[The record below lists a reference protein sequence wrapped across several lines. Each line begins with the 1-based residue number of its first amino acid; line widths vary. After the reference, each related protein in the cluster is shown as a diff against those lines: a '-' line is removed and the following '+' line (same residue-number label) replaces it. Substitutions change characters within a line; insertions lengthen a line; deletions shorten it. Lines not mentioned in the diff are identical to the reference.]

1 MRDSLKRVKEIVGKV
16 KHIQEEAEARGDG
29 AAKYITDRCN
39 GIGRD
44 EHERLNVIVNKTTGE
59 LESKPNCSH
68 RYYSQLMN
76 DYQAGVKALNFK
88 HHAIERNING
98 FLRKYGNKI
107 QGLRDKLSTDLPI
120 ETLRENL
127 IKLRATAVSG
137 SDFRRDLGR
146 LRIEH
151 HAYYMFTPKGA
162 VKDWIR
168 DDSKKNLNKKLHS
181 QILVNPDWVKTKANE
196 LLDKKGASTTDLA
209 IGIIMATGRRVT
221 EIMKTAEFKTI
232 NSKTLLFDGQLKT
245 KNRRLFEQVSAYS
258 IPSLVDAN
266 KVAKALQALRKAT
279 SKEPVT
285 FLSVLG
291 EEVTSTVGGGDK
303 MDYYHNRGVIQKYDS
318 TINRAVRSMLGGG
331 GFSIKTCRAL
341 YTEVTYDEHALPGET
356 RSAYRHRVLGH
367 SQVETQL
374 YYDAF
379 KLDSSVEG
387 IKALETANANTD
399 TGLQGALVEY
409 LAKADVEV
417 NNYLR
422 APKIKIMHGWLKE
435 QVANGLTHEE
445 ITPSFI
451 RRWCLIDSKQT
462 NLNTI
467 KKYLDEFVKIGDFV
481 APKPEPKS
489 EKEKEL
495 AALREALNQAES
507 NVENSEFQ
515 LISLEGEEEE
525 IRERLDEIEAERD
538 ELNTSKDEDEA
549 LVTQLQEQIEEL
561 ETSDDDE
568 ESEED
573 ELAETD
579 EQEAGADDE
588 VDDGADDIDWPD
600 PSEITVTAKKI
611 KGLWNVQAT
620 VMGYSFE
627 LAQGGTKK
635 AAVDALREQY
645 RNETE

>member
-1 MRDSLKRVKEIVGKV
+1 MRDSLNRVKQVVDKV
-16 KHIQEEAEARGDG
+16 RHIQEEAEARGDG

-39 GIGRD
+39 AIGRD
-44 EHERLNVIVNKTTGE
+44 EHERLNVVVDKVTGA
-59 LESKPNCSH
+59 LVSKPNCSH
-68 RYYSQLMN
+68 RYYAQLMN
-76 DYQAGVKALNFK
+76 DYQNGVKALGFK

-107 QGLRDKLSTDLPI
+107 QGLSEKLNPDLPI

-127 IKLRATAVSG
+127 IKLRAEAVSG
-137 SDFRRDLGR
+137 SEFRKDLGH

-162 VKDWIR
+162 IKDWIR

-181 QILVNPDWVKTKANE
+181 QILVNPEWVKATAE
-196 LLDKKGASTTDLA
+196 RLLEQKDPSVTDLA
-209 IGIIMATGRRVT
+209 IGIVMATGRRVT
-221 EIMKTAEFKTI
+221 EVMKTAEFKAI
-232 NSKTLLFDGQLKT
+232 DSETLLFSGQLKT
-245 KNRRLFEQVSAYS
+245 KNRRLFEEVTSYS
-258 IPSLVDAN
+258 IPSLVDAK

-279 SKEPVT
+279 SKEKVS

-291 EEVTSTVGGGDK
+291 EEVETTVGGSDK
-303 MDYYHNRGVIQKYDS
+303 MDYYHNRGVQKKYES
-318 TINRAVRSMLGGG
+318 TINRAIRSLLGGG
-331 GFSIKTCRAL
+331 SFSIKTCRAL
-341 YTEVTYDEHALPGET
+341 YTEVTYEDHALPGET

-387 IKALETANANTD
+387 IKALETANPNAD
-399 TGLQGALVEY
+399 EGLQGALVDY

-422 APKIKIMHGWLKE
+422 APKIKIMHAWLKE

-451 RRWCLIDSKQT
+451 RRWCLIDGKQT

-467 KKYLDEFVKIGDFV
+467 KKYLDEFVKIGEFV

-495 AALREALNQAES
+495 AALREALELAEGD
-507 NVENSEFQ
+507 VESAEYQ
-515 LISLEGEEEE
+515 LTSLEDEAEE
-525 IRERLDEIEAERD
+525 ILERLDEIGTEKD
-538 ELNTSKDEDEA
+538 ELNSSKAKSEK
-549 LVTQLQEQIEEL
+549 LVEELAAQIEEL
-561 ETSDDDE
+561 EASEDDE
-568 ESEED
+568 EPEDD
-573 ELAETD
+573 ELDDPD
-579 EQEAGADDE
+579 EQEADADED

-600 PSEITVTAKKI
+600 PDEITVTAKKI

-620 VMGYSFE
+620 VMGYNFE
-627 LAQGGTKK
+627 LAIGGSKRDAIK
-635 AAVDALREQY
+635 ALREQY
-645 RNETE
+645 RKETE